1 MKFAKFLKT
10 PFLQNT
16 SGRLLLSIIC
26 YAGTFRE
33 KVDEVN
39 THLEEI
45 CAKKEIGIITHGNVN
60 EKRYLNKSIL
70 YLSNVGISTFLRNFK
85 TFLKSLD

>member
-16 SGRLLLSIIC
+16 SGRLLLSILC

-39 THLEEI
+39 TYLEEI
-45 CAKKEIGIITHGNVN
+45 CAKKEIAIITHGNVN
-60 EKRYLNKSIL
+60 AKRHLNKSTL
-70 YLSNVGISTFLRNFK
+70 HLNNVGISNFLRNFK
-85 TFLKSLD
+85 TFLTILD